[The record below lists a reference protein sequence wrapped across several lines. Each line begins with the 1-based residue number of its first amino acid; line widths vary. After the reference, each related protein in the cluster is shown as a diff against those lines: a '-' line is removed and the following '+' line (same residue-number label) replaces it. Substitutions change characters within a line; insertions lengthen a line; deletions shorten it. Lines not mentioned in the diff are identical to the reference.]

1 MLPIDDL
8 NTAEGRDR
16 LDARFAAM
24 RDAFAAESKWTTAA
38 AEVVRDVRERGDA
51 AVVEQM
57 RRFTD
62 PDFSARRIRV
72 TDDELAEAE
81 KSLAGE
87 LREAIEAAIDNVER
101 YQRHL
106 LPGDPKRVE
115 LAGAE
120 LGMRWTPMPSAGLL
134 APGGSAV
141 LFSSVIMLA
150 VPALAAGVPAD
161 KLAVVSPPPTRKR
174 GENAGDISP
183 ITLAVC
189 RMLGVGRVYRVGGP
203 AAVAGLALGT
213 ETIEPVSFLAG
224 PGHPVTQAAKLQVQG
239 VVGIDGFY
247 GASEV
252 AVVAD
257 ESANAERVAADLI
270 AQAEHDPGKC
280 FLVGWDANV
289 LEAIRGAVSRQ
300 LPERHRR
307 EAIEASLNE
316 ESLAV
321 LCRDE
326 DEAAAVADRFACEH
340 VTLAVRDPEA
350 WLGRLQHGGE
360 FFLGDATPV
369 ASGDY
374 YAGPSHC
381 LPTGTTARFSSGVSV
396 YTFLKRSGVVRYRE
410 AMPENAIRRI
420 AAMARAEG
428 LDGHA
433 ASVER
438 RRDPHPDP
446 SQS

>member
-1 MLPIDDL
+1 MLPTYDL
-8 NTAEGRDR
+8 NTTDGRES

-24 RDAFAAESKWTTAA
+24 RGDFAVESKWASAA
-38 AEVVRDVRERGDA
+38 AGVLRDVRERGDE

-62 PDFSARRIRV
+62 PGFSADRIRV
-72 TDDELAEAE
+72 TDDELAAAEA
-81 KSLAGE
+81 SLTGE

-106 LPGDPKRVE
+106 LPCDPDRIE
-115 LAGAE
+115 LDGAE
-120 LGMRWTPMPSAGLL
+120 LGLRWTPMPSAGLL

-141 LFSSVIMLA
+141 LFSSVLMLA
-150 VPALAAGVPAD
+150 VPALAAGVPAE
-161 KLAVVSPPPTRKR
+161 KLAVVSPPPTRKD
-174 GENAGDISP
+174 GQPAGDISP

-203 AAVAGLALGT
+203 AAVAGLAFGT

-252 AVVAD
+252 TVVAD
-257 ESANAERVAADLI
+257 ASANPERVAADLI

-280 FLVGWDANV
+280 FLVCWDAKV
-289 LEAIRGAVSRQ
+289 LEAIRDAISRQ
-300 LPERHRR
+300 LPDRQRR

-340 VTLAVRDPEA
+340 VTLAVADPEA

-360 FFLGDATPV
+360 FFLGDGTPV
-369 ASGDY
+369 AAGDY

-396 YTFLKRSGVVRYRE
+396 YTFLKRSGVVRYRG
-410 AMPENAIRRI
+410 AMPDHAIRRI

-433 ASVER
+433 ASVEQ
-438 RRDPHPDP
+438 RRDH
-446 SQS
+446 